1 LKQYL
6 CKFIVQNKGV
16 DGIKTNLEYSE
27 NKNTLWVGVCNSFY
41 DDSKYYNVGL
51 LILNDQT
58 WRGSSIDSK
67 WSLEK
72 IRNFLLTQG
81 TKAEINS
88 YSNDYI
94 SYAYSGHHHYV
105 AYSNQIM
112 QLESDY
118 QVCYLTKQE

>member
-1 LKQYL
+1 MKQYL

-58 WRGSSIDSK
+58 WRGSSIDS
-67 WSLEK
+67 
-72 IRNFLLTQG
+72 
-81 TKAEINS
+81 
-88 YSNDYI
+88 
-94 SYAYSGHHHYV
+94 
-105 AYSNQIM
+105 
-112 QLESDY
+112 
-118 QVCYLTKQE
+118 